1 MARYTGPVCRLCRRD
16 GVKLFLKGAK
26 CFTEKCPVEKRNFP
40 PGQHGQSK
48 KIKKVVGYGL
58 QLREK
63 QKAKR
68 IYFTLETQFRAYY
81 EKAANKTGVT
91 GELLLQQLETRLD
104 NVAYRLGFA
113 MSRRQARQVVRH
125 GHITVNGRKVNI
137 PSFQVK
143 VGDVVEIRQ
152 GSKELVMLEA
162 ARDFISGQTRVSWI
176 EVAADSLSG
185 KIVALPKREDVQLPV
200 NEQLIVELY
209 SK

>member
-1 MARYTGPVCRLCRRD
+1 MCRRD
-16 GVKLFLKGAK
+16 GVKLFLKGPK

-48 KIKKVVGYGL
+48 KVKKVVGYGL

-81 EKAANKTGVT
+81 QKASNKTGVT
-91 GELLLQQLETRLD
+91 GDLLLQQLETRLD
-104 NVAYRLGFA
+104 NVAYRMGLA
-113 MSRRQARQVVRH
+113 TSRRQARQVVRH
-125 GHITVNGRKVNI
+125 GHVSVNGRKVNI

-143 VGDVVEIRQ
+143 VGDEIAVRE
-152 GSKELVMLEA
+152 GSKALGILETAKQFAGGLQAVTWIDINRDELK
-162 ARDFISGQTRVSWI
+162 
-176 EVAADSLSG
+176 G
-185 KIVALPKREDVQLPV
+185 KIVALPKREDIQLPV

>member
-1 MARYTGPVCRLCRRD
+1 MCRRD
-16 GVKLFLKGAK
+16 GVKLFLKGPK

-40 PGQHGQSK
+40 PGQQGQSK
-48 KIKKVVGYGL
+48 KVKKVVGYGL

-81 EKAANKTGVT
+81 QKASNKTGVT
-91 GELLLQQLETRLD
+91 GDLLLQQLETRLD
-104 NVAYRLGFA
+104 NVAYRMGLA
-113 MSRRQARQVVRH
+113 TSRRQARQVVRH
-125 GHITVNGRKVNI
+125 GHVSVNGRKVNI

-143 VGDVVEIRQ
+143 VGDEIAVRE
-152 GSKELVMLEA
+152 GSKALGILETAKQFAGGLQAVTWIDINRDELK
-162 ARDFISGQTRVSWI
+162 
-176 EVAADSLSG
+176 G
-185 KIVALPKREDVQLPV
+185 KIVALPKREDIQLPV